1 MSRRLE
7 LSQMLHEICENV
19 YYQPPP
25 SVQLI
30 YPCIIY
36 ERRTGDT
43 IFADNVPYRFTYCY
57 TVTCIDPDPD
67 SEIPERIAE
76 LPMCKMDRCY
86 TAENLNH
93 STFVLYF

>member
-7 LSQMLHEICENV
+7 LSELLHEICENV

-43 IFADNVPYRFTYCY
+43 IFADNVPYHFTYCY